1 MYLYVFAQLGLLNG
15 IYAGLGQS
23 IGALIGGELVR
34 TMGISA
40 AFYRC
45 ATVDGVVVLAF
56 VALHSIAQV
65 IRRQMETS
73 WKVLQKTLELP

>member
-1 MYLYVFAQLGLLNG
+1 LPQLGLLNG

-45 ATVDGVVVLAF
+45 ATVDGVILLAF
-56 VALHSIAQV
+56 VTLHSITKV
-65 IRRQMETS
+65 IQRQMETS
-73 WKVLQKTLELP
+73 WKVLQETIELP